1 MKKTLADLA
10 AAYNTTVR
18 TLSRA
23 KREGCDV
30 QSAAAFRRWQ
40 SNQQSTGKAPSPRAV
55 AAAMAADDDAGPASA
70 SYDELRCRRT
80 LAQSQLLEHD
90 LAVKRGQFVSV
101 AEMKEDIQRAV
112 ATFQA
117 GLRRLEGELPSMI
130 EGMPPA
136 RMAKEIGT
144 YCDEMIVRLR
154 DELRADPQSQAPPS

>member
-10 AAYNTTVR
+10 ATHNTTVR

-40 SNQQSTGKAPSPRAV
+40 SNQQSTGKAPSPKAV
-55 AAAMAADDDAGPASA
+55 AAAMDADDDDAPASA

-101 AEMKEDIQRAV
+101 AEMKADIQRAV

-117 GLRRLEGELPSMI
+117 GLRRLEGELPAMVI
-130 EGMPPA
+130 GMTPA
-136 RMAKEIGT
+136 RMSREIGT
-144 YCDEMIVRLR
+144 YCDAMINRLR
-154 DELRADPQSQAPPS
+154 DELKADR